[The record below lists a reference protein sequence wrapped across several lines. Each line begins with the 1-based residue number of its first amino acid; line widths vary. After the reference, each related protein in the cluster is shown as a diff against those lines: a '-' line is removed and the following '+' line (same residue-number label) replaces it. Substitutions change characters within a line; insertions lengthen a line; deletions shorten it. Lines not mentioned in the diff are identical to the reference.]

1 MDYALSF
8 MHMWNESNDD
18 FPSGLKTFNLK
29 EKKVREKRFESF
41 LRKLDA
47 LAKTPVISGKMNS
60 KEKFLSYLSCF
71 FRDTLDYPSSL
82 IQVIFSDEMVSSTS
96 AFIREAKR
104 FDPELG
110 FKDIFQAC
118 RNVWIMNGLQY
129 LMNKPV
135 CLTPSVFAYSMLYPY
150 TDNYL
155 DDPCVSA
162 AAKWNFSSRFEKRLR
177 GEWVEAFN
185 EREDTIF
192 RLVGLIESSWE
203 RELYPG
209 VYKSLLD
216 IHDAQTQSTCLLSN
230 PGLLGFEDSLMICIR
245 KGGTSVV
252 ADGYLI
258 SGSLTSG
265 EEEFLFYY
273 GAFLQ
278 LLDDLQDTSEDLSD
292 SLLTGFANAALS
304 EKIDSYLNK
313 TYHLGKKLTEHL
325 SLLQASWEEEFKALL
340 EKSTDLFLVETL
352 VSNSSLFSLEFSEK
366 FEAFS
371 PLGFSFIQQKQHTLS
386 GLPDQLFEQL
396 FSQVL
401 TGENEFSEYRK

>member
-1 MDYALSF
+1 MDYASF
-8 MHMWNESNDD
+8 FMRMWNESNDD
-18 FPSGLKTFNLK
+18 FPAELKIFDPE
-29 EKKVREKRFESF
+29 EKRVREKRFDVF
-41 LRKLDA
+41 LSKLDTLKKA
-47 LAKTPVISGKMNS
+47 QSIPEKQNS

-71 FRDTLDYPSSL
+71 FRDILGYPSNL
-82 IQVIFSDEMVSSTS
+82 IQVIFSGEMVRSTGV
-96 AFIREAKR
+96 FIREAKQ
-104 FDPELG
+104 FDPGLG

-135 CLTPSVFAYSMLYPY
+135 SLTPSVFAYSMLYPY

-155 DDPCVSA
+155 DDPDIAVSA
-162 AAKWNFSSRFEKRLR
+162 KWDFSSRFEKRLR
-177 GEWVEAFN
+177 GERIEASN
-185 EREDTIF
+185 ERENTIF
-192 RLVGLIESSWE
+192 RLVGLIENSWK
-203 RELYPG
+203 RELWPG

-230 PGLLGFEDSLMICIR
+230 PGLLEFEDSLLICIR

-258 SGSLTSG
+258 SGNLTN
-265 EEEFLFYY
+265 EEEAFLFYY

-278 LLDDLQDTSEDLSD
+278 LLDDLQDTGEDLSD

-304 EKIDSYLNK
+304 EKLDRYLNK
-313 TYHLGKKLTEHL
+313 TYHLGKKLTECL
-325 SLLQASWEEEFKALL
+325 STLQSSWKKEFKALL

-352 VSNSSLFSLEFSEK
+352 ISNNALFSTEFSEK

-371 PLGFSFIQQKQHTLS
+371 PLGFSFIQQKQHALS

-396 FSQVL
+396 FRQVL
-401 TGENEFSEYRK
+401 AGENEFSE